1 MRSAFLSECL
11 SALFQTFRRDAK
23 SSCEPGC
30 AACHDPKEESIAKRI
45 ERPSSKAFW
54 QRRTA
59 GMRLHDA
66 DIFDNNQDGGGRR

>member
-11 SALFQTFRRDAK
+11 SALSQVFRRDAE
-23 SSCEPGC
+23 STREPDC
-30 AACHDPKEESIAKRI
+30 AKYPDLKEESIAKRV
-45 ERPSSKAFW
+45 ERRSSKAFW

-66 DIFDNNQDGGGRR
+66 DIIDNHDGGERR